1 MGYFYIYYSIS
12 ELSLHKSFI
21 NPRLVILLGLAI
33 LSIVAYMTIGANG
46 KWAFI
51 IPFRGVKLA
60 VMLLVAY
67 AIAVSSVLFQTI
79 THNRILTPSIMGFDA
94 LYVLIQTIVIY
105 VAGSQA
111 AGQWSP
117 VWRFIIEVVVM
128 TGFTCWLFQWL
139 FIRSGKSLHLVML
152 VGIIFGL
159 LFRSLSGFVGRIID
173 PNEFLYLQDRLFASF
188 NSIKTDLLGISFII
202 VILATVLIG
211 WRLRRTY
218 DVLIL
223 GRETAINLG
232 VAYRSVIMQSLIFIA
247 ILVAVSTALVGPITF
262 FGLLA
267 SNLAY
272 MFMRTDKHYLTL
284 PGAVLISIILLVG
297 GQTILER
304 VLQLNT
310 AVSVVIEFVGG
321 LMFILLVVKKV
332 KQ

>member
-1 MGYFYIYYSIS
+1 MCKSI
-12 ELSLHKSFI
+12 I
-21 NPRLVILLGLAI
+21 NPRLLLLLVLAVIA
-33 LSIVAYMTIGANG
+33 IVAYMTIGANG
-46 KWAFI
+46 KWSFV
-51 IPFRGVKLA
+51 IPFRGVKLS
-60 VMLLVAY
+60 VMILVAY
-67 AIAVSSVLFQTI
+67 TVAVSSVLFQTI

-94 LYVLIQTIVIY
+94 LYVLIQTIVIF
-105 VAGSQA
+105 VAGSHA
-111 AGQWSP
+111 SGQWSP
-117 VWRFIIEVVVM
+117 VARFIVEVVIM
-128 TGFTCWLFQWL
+128 AGFACWLFQWL
-139 FIRSGKSLHLVML
+139 FIRSGRSLHLVML

-188 NSIKTDLLGISFII
+188 NSIKTDLLGMSVVI
-202 VILATVLIG
+202 VIAASVLIG
-211 WRLRRTY
+211 WRLRRSY

-232 VAYRSVIMQSLIFIA
+232 VNYRSVVMQTLVFIS

-267 SNLAY
+267 SSLSY
-272 MFMRTDKHYLTL
+272 MVMRSDKHYLTI
-284 PGAVLISIILLVG
+284 PGAILISIILLVG

-321 LMFILLVVKKV
+321 LMFIILVVRRM